1 MEAPSLSQ
9 RGAVSLFDVRHNWK
23 HLTNRPAL
31 QEPVIDGVRAIAILW
46 VVVLHM
52 VLLQF
57 ALFPLQA
64 TAIFTYPATSWVRN
78 GTLGVDLFFVISGFL
93 IGSILFAEMK
103 KSGNLILS
111 RFYVRR
117 FLRLIP
123 VYTAAMV
130 LALYFL
136 HNLPLRPKW
145 GHAEN
150 AWANILYVNNF
161 LPYMKQYMGW
171 CWSLAIEEQFYLLL
185 PACILLFLGLGKGRV
200 RILVGLMVLSVAI
213 RYTGLSI
220 PPVSSRRTA
229 LPRSRSLVPMDGRH
243 LRQAMDA
250 LWRIA
255 GRGHRRIPE
264 LLLSAAIEAVLRAYG
279 TDYGAEPGVHR
290 GNSARCPDGFVICVL

>member
-64 TAIFTYPATSWVRN
+64 TAIFTNPATSWVRN

-213 RYTGLSI
+213 RYTVIHSSGI
-220 PPVSSRRTA
+220 VPPNRFAPFTPAWYRW
-229 LPRSRSLVPMDGRH
+229 MDVIYDKPWMRLADCWQGS
-243 LRQAMDA
+243 QA
-250 LWRIA
+250 
-255 GRGHRRIPE
+255 H
-264 LLLSAAIEAVLRAYG
+264 
-279 TDYGAEPGVHR
+279 T
-290 GNSARCPDGFVICVL
+290 